1 MAVEMSV
8 KSSDCFMIL
17 IFFYPLLINQFM
29 LFVLLFFPTVILEE
43 RFFLSNSVQIF
54 IFANLILKTIFS
66 INQFRF
72 FIFTVIYKC
81 SSLSLCTHRV
91 SSKLRMP
98 VYQRPFGRQ
107 HGFYFQKLVVSTQ
120 VPVTSLIANG
130 ERTWQSAASKKCR

>member
-1 MAVEMSV
+1 M

-17 IFFYPLLINQFM
+17 IFFLPPSHKS
-29 LFVLLFFPTVILEE
+29 VHAVCSAILSY
-43 RFFLSNSVQIF
+43 RYSRRKIFFLSNSVQVF

-72 FIFTVIYKC
+72 YFYSYLQVLL
-81 SSLSLCTHRV
+81 SLSLCTHRV